1 MIPGMVRLDSFK
13 TDLKQIIEKT
23 GSGPPLRVRDNNDSN

>member
-1 MIPGMVRLDSFK
+1 MVRLDSFK

-23 GSGPPLRVRDNNDSN
+23 GKRAPLSVRDNNDSN